1 MAPSTRGRSR
11 KSSAEDISPSVA
23 PTTPI
28 VEQTT
33 PVVTA
38 VEGTSST
45 LSEGI
50 NQPSDSEEVSAD
62 IAYDDDSPSGDEL
75 GFMVEH
81 KKRKTKKRKHS
92 KRGLHAK
99 NNRDEQLVK
108 NILTLLKQN
117 EFESES
123 ESESGFESESESED
137 QNRKKNV
144 SSKSKYLKELT
155 IGEKRVLKK
164 NQLFKNLKC
173 PEFTF
178 SSKTTEITKYI
189 DEFKYFCKNAHMT
202 KGVDLIEVILS
213 SLKGQSLDWFNK
225 VIMKED
231 DFDKDDYNL
240 KTFCQVFRQKYLPS
254 DHLLTSFRGIFS
266 YKLDLSDTRPGF
278 DSVLESM
285 NEVRGKITFDQM
297 VALWY
302 YCLTTPNIEKR
313 KGSTLSTLSTVDQ
326 IKFPLGVQ
334 LSEISETDKKKYKIS
349 KQIVLPIQFIA
360 DEDHVKSEFC
370 IVDSGA
376 TANFVSKELV
386 NRFNLSTIDISPIS
400 MSTANGQQTII
411 TEMIETPVRV
421 DFPTGPKEF
430 TFNALVSPAIK
441 NTIYFGLP
449 C

>member
-202 KGVDLIEVILS
+202 KGVDLIGVILS

-302 YCLTTPNIEKR
+302 YCLTTPNSMQTSMDMKTDLKNMHSFIDAFGKHKHKYGTGKTAENQNTFNFIHTFDNLLSRNLCKTPKSFRSKR
-313 KGSTLSTLSTVDQ
+313 N
-326 IKFPLGVQ
+326 
-334 LSEISETDKKKYKIS
+334 
-349 KQIVLPIQFIA
+349 KQT
-360 DEDHVKSEFC
+360 K
-370 IVDSGA
+370 
-376 TANFVSKELV
+376 FVSKFPF
-386 NRFNLSTIDISPIS
+386 NKKAKPNNLSLIHI
-400 MSTANGQQTII
+400 
-411 TEMIETPVRV
+411 
-421 DFPTGPKEF
+421 
-430 TFNALVSPAIK
+430 
-441 NTIYFGLP
+441 
-449 C
+449 